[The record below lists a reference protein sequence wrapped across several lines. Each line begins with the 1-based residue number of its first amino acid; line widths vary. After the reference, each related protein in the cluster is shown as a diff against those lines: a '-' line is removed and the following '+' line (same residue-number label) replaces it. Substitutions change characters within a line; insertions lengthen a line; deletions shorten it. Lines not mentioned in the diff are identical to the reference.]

1 MSVRLQHPH
10 KGPCAIAPA
19 PTTQSLLNMPDPA
32 TGREYWPTSA
42 QQPSA
47 LRVLAPAPWAARFDR
62 RVRADYR
69 GLAPCGHH
77 RQRPGRRQP
86 GPSRP
91 TRSLSARTLYFL
103 GLPCLQGL
111 HCSFHAVFFWG
122 LPASRALDR
131 GGPKKPPANGR
142 TVQTSALLIDPTRDL
157 GHPDW
162 SIV

>member
-47 LRVLAPAPWAARFDR
+47 LRVLARAPGTTRFER

-69 GLAPCGHH
+69 GLAPCGPTGHSNCVSRH

-131 GGPKKPPANGR
+131 GGPKNHQQTAAQCKL
-142 TVQTSALLIDPTRDL
+142 VQNSAK
-157 GHPDW
+157 
-162 SIV
+162 